1 MDAAARR
8 SLAAAVRSLTN
19 GGSAVVLA
27 THDAE
32 LAAELADR
40 TISLRDGRAVE
51 APAVAAGPPRAA
63 IPELSR

>member
-8 SLAAAVRSLTN
+8 SLAAAVRSLTD

-27 THDAE
+27 THDTE

-51 APAVAAGPPRAA
+51 VVAAAA
-63 IPELSR
+63 ASPAAAMPGSSR